1 MLLHSSRK
9 EAIPQLKTASL
20 EIISSLFWARR
31 PFDHDMFHSLGRHDA
46 PAGAAYTVGKQPT
59 EVGSGDDVLAALP
72 GEHVKRVVLVA
83 LP

>member
-1 MLLHSSRK
+1 M
-9 EAIPQLKTASL
+9 KTASL

-31 PFDHDMFHSLGRHDA
+31 PFDHDMFHSLGRHDV

-59 EVGSGDDVLAALP
+59 EEGSGGDVLAALP
-72 GEHVKRVVLVA
+72 DERVMFVVLVA